1 MSLRCLVVLLLSLQF
16 NAAQA
21 FTIPEDSLVRIAIKE
36 SLQKK
41 GISLSCLAP
50 LADEPAKIEMN
61 IAFKDTITLG
71 KQVYVLVI
79 SVTKTGGLH
88 GHVFGCVNY
97 FFLKDVNNRW
107 EVTAEIFY
115 QESSPIGD
123 DPSYQIVNIG
133 KNRKAL
139 LSVFQSTGNSH
150 FEKKTFVQEIT
161 LERLTPLL
169 TVDSE
174 YDNSAWRTSEEKG
187 KECEA
192 VRIIQEFEIVKS
204 DQAWYDI
211 MVKESRYGFQKD
223 CETTFLIEATDI
235 VYVYSE
241 GEYVLK

>member
-1 MSLRCLVVLLLSLQF
+1 MCLLVMVLSQLGGLARAL
-16 NAAQA
+16 
-21 FTIPEDSLVRIAIKE
+21 TIPEDSVVRIAVQE

-41 GISLSCLAP
+41 GISLSCMAP
-50 LADEPAKIEMN
+50 LADEPAKIEMS
-61 IAFKDTITLG
+61 IAFKDTITLD
-71 KQVYVLVI
+71 KQVYVLAI
-79 SVTKTGGLH
+79 SSTKTGSLH
-88 GHVFGCVNY
+88 GHVLGCVNY

-107 EVTAEIFY
+107 EVTSGIVS
-115 QESSPIGD
+115 QKSSPIGD

-161 LERLTPLL
+161 LEKLTPLL
-169 TVDSE
+169 TIDSE
-174 YDNSAWRTSEEKG
+174 YDNSAWKTSEEGG
-187 KECEA
+187 KDCEA
-192 VRIIQEFEIVKS
+192 VRITQEFEIIKS
-204 DQAWYDI
+204 DQAWYDV

-235 VYVYSE
+235 VYVYRE